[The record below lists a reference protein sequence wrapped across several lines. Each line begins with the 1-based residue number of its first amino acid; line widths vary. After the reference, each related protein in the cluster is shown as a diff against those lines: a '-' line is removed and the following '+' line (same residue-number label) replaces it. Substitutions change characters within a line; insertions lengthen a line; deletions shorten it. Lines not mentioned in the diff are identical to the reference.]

1 MARALRVRINLKD
14 NVKSIERKLAQSISE
29 QLNEKLRISVDKIK
43 RDVKVLVRNLLRI
56 SPEIQSLKNGELRG
70 AFGIPKGIDP
80 TLEIIEAIVATVD
93 VEFKLVRGGRGGFS
107 GGLVI
112 QIQPKDLSNL
122 LNLPNARVVT
132 KKGTAL
138 PWLKWL
144 LTLGDKIIITE
155 FEVEYKD
162 GAGRSGLA
170 SMSEGGTFRVNP
182 SFSGTE
188 ENNFITRTFRDSD
201 DKISRIIKRYMR

>member
-1 MARALRVRINLKD
+1 MARFLRVRINLKD
-14 NVKSIERKLAQSISE
+14 DVKTVEKKIAQSISE
-29 QLNEKLRISVDKIK
+29 QLNNKLRISVDKIK
-43 RDVKVLVRNLLRI
+43 RDVKVFVRNLLKI
-56 SPEIQSLKNGELRG
+56 SPEIQSLRNGELRG
-70 AFGIPKGIDP
+70 AFGIPKEIDP

-122 LNLPNARVVT
+122 LNLPNARIVT
-132 KKGTAL
+132 KEGTAL

-144 LTLGDKIIITE
+144 LTLGDKIIIKE

-170 SMSEGGTFRVNP
+170 TMSEGGTFRVNP

-188 ENNFITRTFRDSD
+188 ENNFITRAFKGSENR
-201 DKISRIIKRYMR
+201 IGRIIRRHMG

>member
-1 MARALRVRINLKD
+1 MTRSLRVTINLKD
-14 NVKSIERKLAQSISE
+14 DVKAIERKLSQGIAE
-29 QLNEKLRISVDKIK
+29 QLNNKLRFSVDKIK
-43 RDVKVLVRNLLRI
+43 RDLKTLVRDLLRI
-56 SPEIQSLKNGELRG
+56 SPEIQSLKNGELKG
-70 AFGIPKGIDP
+70 AFGIPEDIDP

-107 GGLVI
+107 GGIVI

-122 LNLPNARVVT
+122 LNLPNAKVVT
-132 KKGTAL
+132 EKGTAL

-188 ENNFITRTFRDSD
+188 EDNFITRAFKGSENR
-201 DKISRIIKRYMR
+201 ISRIIRRHMG

>member
-1 MARALRVRINLKD
+1 M
-14 NVKSIERKLAQSISE
+14 
-29 QLNEKLRISVDKIK
+29 
-43 RDVKVLVRNLLRI
+43 
-56 SPEIQSLKNGELRG
+56 SPEIQSLRNGELRG
-70 AFGIPKGIDP
+70 AFGIPKEIDP
-80 TLEIIEAIVATVD
+80 TLEIIEAIVGTVD

-144 LTLGDKIIITE
+144 LTLGDKIIIKE

-162 GAGRSGLA
+162 GTGRSGLA
-170 SMSEGGTFRVNP
+170 TMSEGGTFRVNP

-188 ENNFITRTFRDSD
+188 ENNFITRAFRGSD
-201 DKISRIIKRYMR
+201 DKISRIIKRHMR